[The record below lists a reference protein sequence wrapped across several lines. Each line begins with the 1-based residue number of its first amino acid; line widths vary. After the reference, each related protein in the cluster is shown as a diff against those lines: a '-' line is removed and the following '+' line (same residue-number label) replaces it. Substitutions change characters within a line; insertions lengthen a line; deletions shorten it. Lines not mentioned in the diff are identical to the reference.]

1 MHTDLPETPVAV
13 VAEEQPSTGLR
24 RRLIGAGLIGL
35 AGSLVPRLATRAGAS
50 PDTPAT
56 TTTAPPKRPTTDDV
70 SLLGFAQSV
79 ELAAVELYQMAVAAQ
94 SLGDTALAVV
104 TSVQQAHVAYAQ
116 SLNALLGRQAPGTV
130 LTDVVDQFA
139 ADFSGD
145 EASILSAAFVLEDT
159 AVATHSELIGQL
171 TGVDGAELIA
181 SMLIAEARHSAAFAD
196 LAGETDLDTLIFTS
210 AQALEPGEG

>member
-1 MHTDLPETPVAV
+1 MHTDSPESLVAV

-35 AGSLVPRLATRAGAS
+35 AGSLLPRLAGQAGAS

-70 SLLGFAQSV
+70 ALLGFAQSV
-79 ELAAVELYQMAVAAQ
+79 ELAAVELYKIALATQ
-94 SLGDTALAVV
+94 SLGDAALAVV
-104 TSVQQAHVAYAQ
+104 TDVQKAHVAYAQ

-139 ADFSGD
+139 ADFGGD
-145 EASILSAAFVLEDT
+145 EGSIMAAAFVLEDT
-159 AVATHSELIGQL
+159 AVATHTELIGQL
-171 TGVDGAELIA
+171 AGVDGAALIA
-181 SMLIAEARHSAAFAD
+181 SMLIAEARHSVTFAD
-196 LAGETDLDTLIFTS
+196 LSGQTELDTIFTS